1 MMSAA
6 TTTPYQGSDNVPLTP
21 PSIHSSAS
29 VSSHGSAAR
38 RRKSKSPSLSPNNL
52 SLSLSSEV
60 EDGSGGNEHSNNS
73 DLNGEVPQYPEDD
86 ERRATMRQMICNYA
100 IGKSKALVFGQLLAF
115 WLVSKVLYFHLY
127 PYYMLY
133 PHELCICI
141 LFIKRISNV

>member
-1 MMSAA
+1 MSA

-29 VSSHGSAAR
+29 VSSHGSTAR
-38 RRKSKSPSLSPNNL
+38 RRKSKSPSLSPTNNNL

-73 DLNGEVPQYPEDD
+73 DLNGEVPQYPEDY

-115 WLVSKVLYFHLY
+115 WLVSTHTYCTFILH
-127 PYYMLY
+127 
-133 PHELCICI
+133 ICHA
-141 LFIKRISNV
+141 ST

>member
-1 MMSAA
+1 MSPESNLCCTISQMSAA
-6 TTTPYQGSDNVPLTP
+6 TTTPYQGSDNAPLTP

-29 VSSHGSAAR
+29 VSSHGSTAR
-38 RRKSKSPSLSPNNL
+38 RRKSKSPSLSPTNNNL

-73 DLNGEVPQYPEDD
+73 DLNGEVPQYPEND

-115 WLVSKVLYFHLY
+115 WLVSNHIVLSLISILY
-127 PYYMLY
+127 V
-133 PHELCICI
+133 
-141 LFIKRISNV
+141 IST